1 MRRPGQ
7 SKPQRPR
14 GAPVLWRMGTTPGFR
29 AGDSVRGEAGGPPGG
44 GGTGSLVTFFFTQ
57 MYQWPITSPF
67 VLFPL
72 VQEIIAVTF
81 GVNSIANTYLCKLLA
96 PRLCRLHI

>member
-7 SKPQRPR
+7 SKPRRPR

-44 GGTGSLVTFFFTQ
+44 GGTGQASL
-57 MYQWPITSPF
+57 PSAPSE
-67 VLFPL
+67 VL
-72 VQEIIAVTF
+72 EIALRP
-81 GVNSIANTYLCKLLA
+81 GEAGSALSSGN
-96 PRLCRLHI
+96 